1 MSALTRVSRR
11 DFLSIVPTA
20 GVGLVL
26 GVRLAAAAGA
36 EAAGADAAGNAGSA
50 AGTFAPNA
58 FLQIDTK
65 GGVTIWASKSEMGQ
79 GVRTA
84 LPMIVADELDA
95 DWSRV
100 RVEQAWV
107 DAKFG
112 DQDTGGSGSIRTKFE
127 PMRKA
132 GAAARAMLIAAAA
145 KAWSVPPSA
154 CRAEKGRVI
163 HMPSGRAVPFGDL
176 VVRAAALPVPQNALL
191 KDPRDFKIIGKTLP
205 RTDTPSKVD
214 GSAVYGIDVK
224 VPGMLYAVVTRSP
237 VFGGKVKS
245 LDAAKA
251 KAVPGVKAV
260 VAISNGVAVVADS
273 TWHAMKGREALT
285 VEWNE
290 GPGAAESTESLG
302 RQMSDLADKPGRT
315 VRNDG
320 DAAAALGKAARRLEA
335 VYELPFQAHA
345 TMEPQNATA
354 FAQKDRC
361 EVWAPVQTPSWAL
374 EDIAR
379 ASGLPQAAIT
389 LRITQ
394 LGGGFGRRINPDY
407 AVEAVEISKAV
418 GAPVKTTWTRTEDL
432 QHDFYRPASRHS
444 LVGGL
449 DAAGNPVAWRH
460 RIVSTAIQTFYE
472 PDAKNPEEGETGG
485 ADDLPYAIP
494 NMRVEYAAAKS
505 VVPRGYWR
513 SVENSFNAFAVEC
526 FLDEMAAATFKD
538 PCKYRLDLLAGDRK
552 VRSAG
557 GHLVLETARL
567 KACIELAAEKA
578 GWGTPL
584 PKGRGRGI
592 AAHFSYQSYCAQV
605 AEVSADASG
614 NLKVHRVVSAID
626 CGRVVNPGI
635 VAAQMEGGVVFGLTS
650 SLKSGITIDKGRVT
664 QSNFDNYEMLRIDE
678 MPKVETYIVP
688 SSEPPTGVGEPGVPV
703 VAPSVFNAIFAATGK
718 RIRRLPLRA
727 GDLAGTA

>member
-163 HMPSGRAVPFGDL
+163 HTPSGRAIPFGDL
-176 VVRAAALPVPQNALL
+176 VVRAAALPVPQNVLL

-251 KAVPGVKAV
+251 KAAPGVKAV

-290 GPGAAESTESLG
+290 GPGAAESSESLG
-302 RQMSDLADKPGRT
+302 RQMEDLAGKPGRT

-379 ASGLPQAAIT
+379 AAGLPQAAIT

-485 ADDLPYAIP
+485 ADDMPYAIP

-578 GWGTPL
+578 GWGMPL